1 MFVRVML
8 VFISLL
14 FIESCTNSEKEARA
28 VFNQAIIEWNSGNI
42 EEAERKFDIIEDIY
56 LDTVT
61 ATESMKERALL
72 KKNYKSEYDI
82 EKSKRKNRGIFSRTI
97 YLKINKYYKE
107 NSRYPDNLAELN
119 IPKDDKYLSLCE
131 YKKSLFEYGYQLDC
145 IKADEA
151 LRNDRKKIKS
161 ANAKRIKNRNQLKKL
176 NDFPKANS
184 TWAEK
189 FNPSKNVPEK
199 GFYAYYINTNNP
211 SQVIKKET
219 VGDVSINYVWDKFH
233 SIKSKDFGGYW
244 VGRINLVKDEV
255 KSIAINQSWSKTR
268 LIVDGFIVYEGGSN
282 QEILLDLE
290 KGSHLIE
297 VEYINN
303 WHTTEFSLSFM
314 NKVEK
319 LSLSDIKSQLAE
331 NILGEYDIYYAALYE
346 SSSKDLSTVL
356 NIGKTPKSVVL
367 FLSSYSPVKWHI
379 SNPYMTNIR
388 AIIYGSF
395 SPGAK
400 VVGDLDKS
408 TLLLPS
414 KKRIG
419 SYSSEPKCSCNSG
432 HFHCEGSS
440 MLSTKNTLEKLSQQK
455 LVGFSGKYS
464 ASSLKV
470 PEIIINEKYI
480 EDQKLNN
487 ENIKLLRNS
496 CKKQNDP
503 DFEKI
508 FEN

>member
-1 MFVRVML
+1 M
-8 VFISLL
+8 
-14 FIESCTNSEKEARA
+14 
-28 VFNQAIIEWNSGNI
+28 
-42 EEAERKFDIIEDIY
+42 
-56 LDTVT
+56 
-61 ATESMKERALL
+61 
-72 KKNYKSEYDI
+72 
-82 EKSKRKNRGIFSRTI
+82 
-97 YLKINKYYKE
+97 
-107 NSRYPDNLAELN
+107 
-119 IPKDDKYLSLCE
+119 
-131 YKKSLFEYGYQLDC
+131 
-145 IKADEA
+145 
-151 LRNDRKKIKS
+151 
-161 ANAKRIKNRNQLKKL
+161 

-356 NIGKTPKSVVL
+356 NIGKTPKPVVL